1 MTAQSDSQPAGHMQ
15 NHPGHTENSRFQEP
29 LSRKE
34 REKRVRQGEILKA
47 ARELFLSKGF
57 RETTLEEIAHQ
68 AEFGKGTIYNY
79 FASKEELFFGI
90 IEQVI
95 EEMQG
100 IARESVVAPGSAREK
115 LLLYARE
122 IIRYVKDNGELLH
135 VVYHELHR
143 SNAPE
148 NVARL
153 REILARGR
161 GAWEVL
167 AEPLKREIHDRTL
180 RDFDALQMIVLFDSM
195 LRGYCFHQFVIQGRP
210 ADEDYSAAAEIIT
223 SVFFDGIAER
233 KDRG

>member
-1 MTAQSDSQPAGHMQ
+1 ME
-15 NHPGHTENSRFQEP
+15 NYPGHTENARSQEP
-29 LSRKE
+29 MSRKE
-34 REKRVRQGEILKA
+34 REKRVRQDEILKA

-57 RETTLEEIAHQ
+57 HETTLEEIAHQ

-100 IARESVVAPGSAREK
+100 IAHESVAAPGNAREK

-122 IIRYVKDNGELLH
+122 IIRYVKENGELLH
-135 VVYHELHR
+135 VVYHELHH
-143 SNAPE
+143 SDAPE
-148 NVARL
+148 NVAKL

-180 RDFDALQMIVLFDSM
+180 RDFDALQMIVLFDSV
-195 LRGYCFHQFVIQGRP
+195 L
-210 ADEDYSAAAEIIT
+210 
-223 SVFFDGIAER
+223 
-233 KDRG
+233 